1 MCCLVC
7 IFLLMFVSN
16 HLSGAKRI
24 HRRLQLLWTCLGG
37 GDGYVR
43 PWIPQSEVSGE
54 KRHLRQ
60 KKQTKNKN
68 KSHLQHETND
78 KDLSFLFLSP
88 SSAVSPEDPQRPDSL
103 HLHRGGP
110 LCAAQLRKVRQRRE
124 AGDAQ
129 TAPGHQQMCALPL
142 RDGSARGKL
151 CPLKMHVWERTTYFH
166 WSYWWDTKRDT
177 HLSPLVLQEDV
188 STVTETWMRDTLC
201 TSYTFDRLFSFSIL
215 TARVFALGDPT
226 RHTDGSAQKCL

>member
-60 KKQTKNKN
+60 NKTKTKKTPQITFTTWNKWQRS
-68 KSHLQHETND
+68 KFSFP
-78 KDLSFLFLSP
+78 LSFLSRVSRRSSASWLTTSP
-88 SSAVSPEDPQRPDSL
+88 SWRTSL
-103 HLHRGGP
+103 CCP
-110 LCAAQLRKVRQRRE
+110 AAQSSPATWSRRCTNCTRTS
-124 AGDAQ
+124 ANVCSPAQ
-129 TAPGHQQMCALPL
+129 G
-142 RDGSARGKL
+142 R
-151 CPLKMHVWERTTYFH
+151 
-166 WSYWWDTKRDT
+166 
-177 HLSPLVLQEDV
+177 LS
-188 STVTETWMRDTLC
+188 
-201 TSYTFDRLFSFSIL
+201 
-215 TARVFALGDPT
+215 T
-226 RHTDGSAQKCL
+226 R